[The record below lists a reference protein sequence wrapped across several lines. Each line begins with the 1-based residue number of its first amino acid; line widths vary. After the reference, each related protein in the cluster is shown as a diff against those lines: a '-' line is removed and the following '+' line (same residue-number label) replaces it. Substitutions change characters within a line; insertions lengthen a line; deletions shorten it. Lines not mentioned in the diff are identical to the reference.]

1 MLYVNV
7 DFIADLERIGND
19 TAKALEKP
27 YNLKGALCLN
37 EEKTTHKTLI
47 ARKLKKLI
55 EYIFRVPTLYRHRQ
69 NIKNTAHFGV

>member
-27 YNLKGALCLN
+27 YNLKGALCFN
-37 EEKTTHKTLI
+37 EEKQPI
-47 ARKLKKLI
+47 KL
-55 EYIFRVPTLYRHRQ
+55 
-69 NIKNTAHFGV
+69 